1 MNYQDW
7 TEVKI
12 GGGKINN
19 DKNNKEHNENQNKS
33 QNLPGTKLLKKL
45 DEEEFITIEKVKLDD
60 SKLIEK
66 KRIQCKLSQKE
77 LATKLNLPFVTIKD
91 LESGKGNNNKSL
103 LSKINKFLDN
113 RLKQI

>member
-19 DKNNKEHNENQNKS
+19 DKNNKEHNENQNKN

-45 DEEEFITIEKVKLDD
+45 DEEEFISIEKVKLDD

-77 LATKLNLPFVTIKD
+77 LAAKLNIPFINIKD
-91 LESGKGNNNKSL
+91 LESGKGNNNKGL
-103 LSKINKFLDN
+103 LGRINKFLDKT
-113 RLKQI
+113 LKK